1 LESEA
6 IAPLP
11 LLSGFKLL
19 LWLIAFEAPGK
30 PETKEKTINT
40 KWNNLFTTLQ
50 TSIFLKIKLHLMP
63 DRKY

>member
-30 PETKEKTINT
+30 PETKE
-40 KWNNLFTTLQ
+40 
-50 TSIFLKIKLHLMP
+50 
-63 DRKY
+63 